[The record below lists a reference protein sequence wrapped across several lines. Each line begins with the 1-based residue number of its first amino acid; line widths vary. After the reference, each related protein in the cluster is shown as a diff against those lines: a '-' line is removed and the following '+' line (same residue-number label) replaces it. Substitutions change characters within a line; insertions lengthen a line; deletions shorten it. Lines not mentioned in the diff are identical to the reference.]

1 MLPALA
7 VLGPALVLAFLGLRS
22 YKAEQV
28 LAESR
33 FERSIGSIA
42 DLMASGLE
50 ESAQAAIRDLVDMAR
65 AGIPS
70 DVDVK
75 RVRSRHPLVGQVFIL
90 GRQGRLLYPALSK
103 RQPLPQRKSA
113 VSILASA
120 AAATTRPGANL
131 FQEVAIYHGRVKREL
146 EARRLLATAELAE
159 FRGRRRRAFTAYGA
173 VVRRSAELAP
183 AAHLGMARVA
193 VAEGRWQ
200 DAAYAQ
206 SVLVQRYGTQL
217 DWAGVPYALI
227 GRIGL
232 FTVAMRCRVGAE
244 QAVKPTGGG
253 KRAGAVHPGTRV
265 KGRPCP
271 KGLDAPQALALR
283 LYTDLVNDRLHT
295 ELRTRIYFIEWIRKR
310 IRLPATP
317 ELRRRLAELD
327 AGVGLLRVGIRF
339 AAELGRAGAE
349 AIVRQAGY
357 RPRALRSDAF
367 HQGRVLVV
375 IQSLGSMVVGFV
387 LRRDQVH
394 KNLRRLQRRKQ
405 LPEGYTVRLHRLPL
419 DPQAGRRP
427 SHVRPLGEVLG
438 DLGLAIFGSPDRKRG
453 LFASG
458 VAQYLGLV
466 AGLLF
471 VLVAG
476 LLTMYRGVR
485 QEMELARL
493 KSDFVSNVSHEL
505 KTPLTS
511 IRMFGEMLQ
520 QGLAAD
526 QQKRSKYYGIIVA
539 ESERLG
545 RLINN
550 VLDFS
555 RMERGTKTYDFD
567 EHSLGNLAREAVDTF
582 GHFRE
587 AEGFEL
593 RLEVPQDPEVRVDR
607 DAVVQSLIN
616 LLTNAVKYS
625 GDARRILVRVYERT
639 DSAVLEVTDQGI
651 GIPEKEQ
658 RRIFEDFYRA
668 TNVQHGGAEGTGLGL
683 ALVRRHCLN
692 MGGSVEMESTLAKG
706 STFRMVF
713 PVTAAVDPSPSEK

>member
-1 MLPALA
+1 MRRWWKAMLPALA
-7 VLGPALVLAFLGLRS
+7 VLGPAMVLAFLGLRS

-28 LAESR
+28 LAENR
-33 FERSIGSIA
+33 FKRSIRSIA

-50 ESAQAAIRDLVDMAR
+50 ESALAAIRDLVDMAR
-65 AGIPS
+65 VGIPS

-75 RVRSRHPLVGQVFIL
+75 RVRSRHSLVGQVFIL

-103 RQPLPQRKSA
+103 RQPSVQRKGVMS
-113 VSILASA
+113 VIASA
-120 AAATTRPGANL
+120 AAATARPGAKL
-131 FQEVAIYHGRVKREL
+131 SQEVAIYHRRVKREI
-146 EARRLLATAELAE
+146 EARRLLAQAELAE
-159 FRGRRRRAFTAYGA
+159 VQGQRRRSFGAYRAVAQ
-173 VVRRSAELAP
+173 RSARLAP
-183 AAHLGMARVA
+183 AAYLGMARVA
-193 VAEGRWQ
+193 VSEGRWQ

-206 SVLVQRYGTQL
+206 SVLVQRYGIRL

-232 FTVAMRCRVGAE
+232 FTVAKRCRAQGAKSVGATRS
-244 QAVKPTGGG
+244 PG
-253 KRAGAVHPGTRV
+253 KIAP
-265 KGRPCP
+265 PCP
-271 KGLDAPQALALR
+271 KGLGDPQILALA

-295 ELRTRIYFIEWIRKR
+295 ELRTRIYYIDWIRNR
-310 IRLPATP
+310 IRRPATP

-339 AAELGRAGAE
+339 AVELGRTGST

-357 RPRALRSDAF
+357 RPRALRSDSF
-367 HQGRVLVV
+367 RQGRVLVV
-375 IQSLGSMVVGFV
+375 VQSLGSMVVGFV
-387 LRRDQVH
+387 LRRDQVSQ
-394 KNLRRLQRRKQ
+394 NLRRQQRRKQ
-405 LPEGYTVRLHRLPL
+405 LPEGFTVRLLRLPL
-419 DPQAGRRP
+419 SPDLRP
-427 SHVRPLGEVLG
+427 SPNHVRPLAEVFG
-438 DLGLAIFGSPDRKRG
+438 DLGLVIFGSQHPERG
-453 LFASG
+453 LLASG

-466 AGLLF
+466 AALVF

-493 KSDFVSNVSHEL
+493 KSEFVSNVSHEL

-526 QQKRSKYYGIIVA
+526 RKKRSKYYGIIVA

-555 RMERGTKTYDFD
+555 RMERGTKTYDFEAYSPGD
-567 EHSLGNLAREAVDTF
+567 LAREAVETF

-587 AEGFEL
+587 AAQFEL
-593 RLEVPQDPEVRVDR
+593 RLEVLEEPEVRVDR

-625 GDARRILVRVYERT
+625 GDSHGILVRVYKRG
-639 DSAVLEVTDQGI
+639 DYGVLEVIDQGI
-651 GIPEKEQ
+651 GIPGKEQ

-668 TNVQHGGAEGTGLGL
+668 TNVRHGGAEGTGLGL
-683 ALVRRHCLN
+683 ALVRRHCLS
-692 MGGSVEMESTLAKG
+692 MGGTVEMESTLDRG

-713 PVTAAVDPSPSEK
+713 PITEGADPRGSSG

>member
-33 FERSIGSIA
+33 FKRSIGSIA

-50 ESAQAAIRDLVDMAR
+50 ESALAAIRDLVDMAR

-75 RVRSRHPLVGQVFIL
+75 RVRSRHPLVGEVFIL
-90 GRQGRLLYPALSK
+90 GRQGQLLYPALSK
-103 RQPLPQRKSA
+103 RQPVARRRSA
-113 VSILASA
+113 VSVIASA
-120 AAATTRPGANL
+120 AAATARPGANL
-131 FQEVAIYHGRVKREL
+131 FREVAIYHRRVKREL
-146 EARRLLATAELAE
+146 EARRLLAAAEVAE
-159 FRGRRRRAFTAYGA
+159 VQGRRGRAFTAYRA
-173 VVRRSAELAP
+173 VIRRSARLAP

-232 FTVAMRCRVGAE
+232 FTVARRCRQTAPKATAPSGGPVG
-244 QAVKPTGGG
+244 Q
-253 KRAGAVHPGTRV
+253 
-265 KGRPCP
+265 PCP
-271 KGLDAPQALALR
+271 KGLGEPQGLALR
-283 LYTDLVNDRLHT
+283 LYTDLVHDRLHT
-295 ELRTRIYFIEWIRKR
+295 ELRTRIYFIDWIRKR
-310 IRLPATP
+310 IRAPATP

-339 AAELGRAGAE
+339 AAELGRTGAE
-349 AIVRQAGY
+349 VIVRQAGY
-357 RPRALRSDAF
+357 RPRALRSGAF
-367 HQGRVLVV
+367 RRGRVLVV
-375 IQSLGSMVVGFV
+375 VQSLGSMVVGFV

-394 KNLRRLQRRKQ
+394 KNLRKLQRRRQ

-419 DPQAGRRP
+419 AQDLRPLP

-438 DLGLAIFGSPDRKRG
+438 DLGLAIFGSPRRKRG
-453 LFASG
+453 LLASG

-466 AGLLF
+466 AGLVF

-493 KSDFVSNVSHEL
+493 KSEFVSNVSHEL

-555 RMERGTKTYDFD
+555 RMERGTKTYDF
-567 EHSLGNLAREAVDTF
+567 EAHSLGDLARESVETF

-587 AEGFEL
+587 AEEFEL
-593 RLEVPQDPEVRVDR
+593 KLEVLEDAEVQVDR

-625 GDARRILVRVYERT
+625 GDARRILVRVYGRS
-639 DSAVLEVTDQGI
+639 DSGALEVTDMGI

-668 TNVQHGGAEGTGLGL
+668 TNVHHGGAEGTGLGL

-692 MGGSVEMESTLAKG
+692 MGGSVEMESTLGKG

-713 PVTAAVDPSPSEK
+713 PVTKATPSPDADG

>member
-33 FERSIGSIA
+33 FKRSIQSIA

-50 ESAQAAIRDLVDMAR
+50 ESALAAIRDLVDMAR

-103 RQPLPQRKSA
+103 RQPVAQRKSA
-113 VSILASA
+113 VSVIASA
-120 AAATTRPGANL
+120 AAATARPGANL
-131 FQEVAIYHGRVKREL
+131 FQEVAIYHRRVKREL

-159 FRGRRRRAFTAYGA
+159 VQGRRGRAYKAYRA
-173 VVRRSAELAP
+173 VVRRSARLAP
-183 AAHLGMARVA
+183 AAYLGMARVA
-193 VAEGRWQ
+193 MTQGRWQ

-206 SVLVQRYGTQL
+206 SVLVQRYGIQL

-232 FTVAMRCRVGAE
+232 FTVAKRCRAT
-244 QAVKPTGGG
+244 APKP
-253 KRAGAVHPGTRV
+253 VMPPGSV
-265 KGRPCP
+265 NKPCP
-271 KGLDAPQALALR
+271 KGLGEPQGLAIR

-295 ELRTRIYFIEWIRKR
+295 ELRTRIYFIDWIRKR
-310 IRLPATP
+310 IRPPGTP

-327 AGVGLLRVGIRF
+327 AGVGLLQVGIRF
-339 AAELGRAGAE
+339 AAELGHTGAE

-367 HQGRVLVV
+367 RRGRVLMVV
-375 IQSLGSMVVGFV
+375 QSLGSMVVGFV
-387 LRRDQVH
+387 LRLGQVN
-394 KNLRRLQRRKQ
+394 KNLRKLQRRKQ

-419 DPQAGRRP
+419 PPDLQPPP
-427 SHVRPLGEVLG
+427 SHVRPLGEVFG
-438 DLGLAIFGSPDRKRG
+438 DLGLAIFESEQRERG
-453 LFASG
+453 LLASG

-466 AGLLF
+466 AGLVF

-476 LLTMYRGVR
+476 MLTMYRGVR

-493 KSDFVSNVSHEL
+493 KSEFVSNVSHEL

-520 QGLAAD
+520 QGLAED

-555 RMERGTKTYDFD
+555 RMERGTKTYDF
-567 EHSLGNLAREAVDTF
+567 EAHSLGDLARHAVETF

-587 AEGFEL
+587 AEEFEL
-593 RLEVPQDPEVRVDR
+593 KLEVLEEPEVRVDG

-625 GDARRILVRVYERT
+625 GDARRVLVRVYGRT
-639 DSAVLEVTDQGI
+639 DSGVLEVTDQGI

-668 TNVQHGGAEGTGLGL
+668 TNVQHGGVQGTGLGL

-692 MGGSVEMESTLAKG
+692 MGGSVEMESTIGKG
-706 STFRMVF
+706 SVFRMVL
-713 PVTAAVDPSPSEK
+713 PGTGGAELRGSDK